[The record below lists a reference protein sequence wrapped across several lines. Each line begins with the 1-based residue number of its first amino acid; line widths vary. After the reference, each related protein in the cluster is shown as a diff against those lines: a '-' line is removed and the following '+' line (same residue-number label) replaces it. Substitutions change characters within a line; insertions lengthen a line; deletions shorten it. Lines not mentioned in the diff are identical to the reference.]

1 MMMMVNLL
9 SNALK
14 FTATGEV
21 SVTATLEEGQRP
33 PSGNGHSG
41 AGDQLRLLVTDTGTG
56 VPAGLEKHL
65 FTEWMSASR
74 WSSHGSGLGL
84 YHVKQLATALGGS
97 VSYAANKP
105 EGAAFA
111 VVVPHTPVHPELERT
126 MGPAASNDASSEAMA
141 PTLQQ
146 KLQLPQDWRAR
157 PEVLAR
163 LAQPSLL
170 VDDDPTV
177 RTLTSMLLKRAGATA
192 LQMAADGLEAQGVL
206 CRTTAT
212 AGGAG
217 RPRWVLLDVQMPFV
231 DGCECTRRVRLWEQ
245 QQQKKQQQHEGGQPQ
260 QQLSGERDGG
270 GGMIAPV
277 LIVGVS
283 ANGDNPFVRR
293 DCLAAGMDAV
303 LAKPLDMAAFVSV
316 LMASDEHD
324 GGGPRHASSSSSNGN
339 GGVLSQAPTASQ
351 APALREPP
359 SLMPYTTP
367 EEYGADESRGDGGV
381 LAVLDRAGLIEMM
394 GGGEDEIATFL
405 ATWRPLESLQEIK
418 SGVDQLTTTPIRGA
432 RAIASGAHRLKGTAL
447 VLKAQRCA
455 AAAERLDELAKAL
468 LREDRAPPLEADV
481 AKVRAAAAKLEEE
494 SALVDAAILNGCG
507 V

>member
-1 MMMMVNLL
+1 
-9 SNALK
+9 
-14 FTATGEV
+14 
-21 SVTATLEEGQRP
+21 
-33 PSGNGHSG
+33 
-41 AGDQLRLLVTDTGTG
+41 
-56 VPAGLEKHL
+56 
-65 FTEWMSASR
+65 
-74 WSSHGSGLGL
+74 
-84 YHVKQLATALGGS
+84 
-97 VSYAANKP
+97 
-105 EGAAFA
+105 
-111 VVVPHTPVHPELERT
+111 

-293 DCLAAGMDAV
+293 
-303 LAKPLDMAAFVSV
+303 
-316 LMASDEHD
+316 
-324 GGGPRHASSSSSNGN
+324 
-339 GGVLSQAPTASQ
+339 TASRQ
-351 APALREPP
+351 AWMRSSRSRSTWPRSCRCSWRAMSMMVVAPPCKQQQQQQQRQRRGAEPSAYCKPSARAAQPP
-359 SLMPYTTP
+359 SLMPYTG
-367 EEYGADESRGDGGV
+367 EYGADESRGDGGV

-468 LREDRAPPLEADV
+468 LLEDRAPPLEADV
-481 AKVRAAAAKLEEE
+481 AKVKNAAAKLEEE

>member
-1 MMMMVNLL
+1 MDVVRHDV
-9 SNALK
+9 
-14 FTATGEV
+14 GV
-21 SVTATLEEGQRP
+21 
-33 PSGNGHSG
+33 
-41 AGDQLRLLVTDTGTG
+41 RLGRRGVVAESG
-56 VPAGLEKHL
+56 VPG
-65 FTEWMSASR
+65 
-74 WSSHGSGLGL
+74 
-84 YHVKQLATALGGS
+84 
-97 VSYAANKP
+97 
-105 EGAAFA
+105 
-111 VVVPHTPVHPELERT
+111 
-126 MGPAASNDASSEAMA
+126 
-141 PTLQQ
+141 
-146 KLQLPQDWRAR
+146 
-157 PEVLAR
+157 
-163 LAQPSLL
+163 
-170 VDDDPTV
+170 
-177 RTLTSMLLKRAGATA
+177 
-192 LQMAADGLEAQGVL
+192 
-206 CRTTAT
+206 
-212 AGGAG
+212 
-217 RPRWVLLDVQMPFV
+217 DV
-231 DGCECTRRVRLWEQ
+231 T
-245 QQQKKQQQHEGGQPQ
+245 
-260 QQLSGERDGG
+260 
-270 GGMIAPV
+270 
-277 LIVGVS
+277 VGVS

-351 APALREPP
+351 APAPREPP
-359 SLMPYTTP
+359 SLMPYTG
-367 EEYGADESRGDGGV
+367 EYGADESRGDGGV

-481 AKVRAAAAKLEEE
+481 AKVKAAAAKLEEE